1 MLERRR
7 QGEEL
12 HRHHQRG
19 DLRHCERAIGMSKI
33 LRLGVSEHL
42 TAPTLALDPARTVF
56 AFLTAFEIGA
66 EDALPLR
73 RPLATRSPRNPKDRM
88 YRRIDHQTNVVPL
101 LFLAR
106 STVTRKSALVAILT
120 VLSAVFAFTAEA
132 QP

>member
-12 HRHHQRG
+12 HRHHQRS
-19 DLRHCERAIGMSKI
+19 DVRHRERAIGMSEI

-42 TAPTLALDPARTVF
+42 TVPNARSGPCPNGVR
-56 AFLTAFEIGA
+56 FLTAFEIGA

-88 YRRIDHQTNVVPL
+88 YRRIDHETNVVPL
-101 LFLAR
+101 LF
-106 STVTRKSALVAILT
+106 
-120 VLSAVFAFTAEA
+120 
-132 QP
+132 